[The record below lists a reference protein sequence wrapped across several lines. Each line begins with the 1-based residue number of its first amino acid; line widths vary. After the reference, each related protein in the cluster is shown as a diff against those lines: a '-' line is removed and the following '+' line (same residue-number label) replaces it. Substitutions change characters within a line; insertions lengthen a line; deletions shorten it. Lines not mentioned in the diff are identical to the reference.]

1 MLVKTYNQKGEE
13 GKKTKLIPE
22 IFEVKINQDL
32 VHQVIVSQR
41 STRRK
46 RIAHTKDRGD
56 VRGGGRKPWR
66 QKGLGKARH
75 GSIRSPIWAG
85 GGVTF
90 GPRKEKIFTRKIPKK
105 MKRKAL
111 FMVLSG
117 KVKNNLLVLVDELKL
132 AQPKTKEFLKKIP
145 KKMKRKALFMVLS
158 GKVKNNLLVL
168 VDELKLAQPK
178 TKEFLEILKNLPCK
192 NGSSLIAL
200 PKIDKN
206 IILSVR
212 NIPKV
217 ETMPAKDLNCLDL
230 LTFKYLVMP
239 KESIKVISETFLGS
253 KNRVSD

>member
-1 MLVKTYNQKGEE
+1 MLVKTYSQKGEE

-46 RIAHTKDRGD
+46 RIAHTKDRGE

-132 AQPKTKEFLKKIP
+132 AQPKTKEFL
-145 KKMKRKALFMVLS
+145 
-158 GKVKNNLLVL
+158 
-168 VDELKLAQPK
+168 
-178 TKEFLEILKNLPCK
+178 EILKNLPCK
-192 NGSSLIAL
+192 DGSSLIAL

-253 KNRVSD
+253 KNGGSD

>member
-22 IFEVKINQDL
+22 IFEVKINRDL

-75 GSIRSPIWAG
+75 GSIRSPIWIG

-111 FMVLSG
+111 FMVLSA
-117 KVKNNLLVLVDELKL
+117 KVKNNLLVLVDELML
-132 AQPKTKEFLKKIP
+132 A
-145 KKMKRKALFMVLS
+145 R
-158 GKVKNNLLVL
+158 
-168 VDELKLAQPK
+168 PK

-230 LTFKYLVMP
+230 LTFKYLIMP

-253 KNRVSD
+253 KNGGSD

>member
-132 AQPKTKEFLKKIP
+132 AQPKTKEFL
-145 KKMKRKALFMVLS
+145 
-158 GKVKNNLLVL
+158 
-168 VDELKLAQPK
+168 
-178 TKEFLEILKNLPCK
+178 EILKNLPCK